1 MVVVWVKLIVWQD
14 KDLNLGPWGVDFLAT
29 FNVNNVSGLLDW
41 ISTGP
46 MWD

>member
-1 MVVVWVKLIVWQD
+1 MWD
-14 KDLNLGPWGVDFLAT
+14 DPDLNLGPWGVDFLAS
-29 FNVNNVSGLLDW
+29 FNVNNVSGLLDL